1 MSLDRAPIEILTS
14 IAPLSASTDV
24 WLCDI
29 WGVLHN
35 GVTPF
40 PSAVEA
46 CRRFRA
52 AGGTVVLVSNAP
64 RLNDAVRRQLD
75 AIGVAGDVADAI
87 VTSGDVSRAHLQ
99 ARPGARVLHIGPKR
113 DLGFFAGLDVT
124 LTDEAAAT
132 VVVCTGLF
140 DDTRETPQDYQA
152 LLARVR
158 ERGLPFVCA
167 NPDIKVERGGSIV
180 WCAGAL
186 AQLFEELGG
195 TVEHAGKPHAPI
207 YRRARETAQALR
219 GGPIGNDRILAI
231 GDGVMTDILGAN
243 SAGIRSVYVASAIHL
258 AVPFSATAVEGLFA
272 VGPARPDAAMA
283 ALAW

>member
-1 MSLDRAPIEILTS
+1 MSLDRPPINILTS
-14 IAPLSASTDV
+14 IAPLAASADV

-29 WGVLHN
+29 WGVVHN

-40 PSAVEA
+40 QSAVEA
-46 CRRFRA
+46 CRRFRG

-75 AIGVAGDVADAI
+75 DIGVAGDVADAI
-87 VTSGDVSRAHLQ
+87 VTSGDVTRSHLE
-99 ARPGARVLHIGPKR
+99 ARPGARVLHIGPER
-113 DLGFFAGLDVT
+113 DLGFFTGLDLT
-124 LTDEAAAT
+124 LTDEATAT

-140 DDTRETPQDYQA
+140 DDTRETPQDYRD

-158 ERGLPFVCA
+158 ERGLPLVCA
-167 NPDIKVERGGSIV
+167 NPDIKVERGRSIV

-186 AQLFEELGG
+186 AALFEDLGG

-207 YRRARETAQALR
+207 YRRALETAQALR
-219 GGPIGNDRILAI
+219 GGTIGNERILAI

-243 SAGIRSVYVASAIHL
+243 AAGIRSVYVASAIHL
-258 AVPFSATAVEGLFA
+258 AVPFSAAAVEGLFA
-272 VGPARPDAAMA
+272 AGPARPDAAMA

>member
-1 MSLDRAPIEILTS
+1 MPLGRAPIEILTS
-14 IAPLSASTDV
+14 IAPMSASADV

-35 GVTPF
+35 GVAPF
-40 PSAVEA
+40 PGAVEA

-52 AGGTVVLVSNAP
+52 GGGTVVLVSNAP
-64 RLNDAVRRQLD
+64 RLNDAVRLQLD
-75 AIGVAGDVADAI
+75 ALGVADDVADAI
-87 VTSGDVSRAHLQ
+87 VTSGDVTRSHLE
-99 ARPGARVLHIGPKR
+99 ARPGARVLHIGPQR

-124 LTDEAAAT
+124 LTDEASAT

-152 LLARVR
+152 LLGRVR
-158 ERGLPFVCA
+158 QRGLPFVCA

-186 AQLFEELGG
+186 AGLFEDLGG

-207 YRRARETAQALR
+207 YRRALDVARELR
-219 GGPIGNDRILAI
+219 GAATDRERILAI
-231 GDGVMTDILGAN
+231 GDGVLTDILGAN
-243 SAGIRSVYVASAIHL
+243 AAGIRSVYVASAIHL
-258 AVPFSATAVEGLFA
+258 AVPFSAAAVEGLFA
-272 VGPARPDAAMA
+272 VGPARPAAAMP